1 MWWWG
6 GNDHLGPRA
15 GTLVRRVAE
24 RLSGRACLSP
34 GYDLRGS
41 YTSVKTLHFG
51 VSLCLNLY
59 IIQAEMSGRHLGS
72 EGKSGKEVRV

>member
-1 MWWWG
+1 MTTLDPELGHSCG
-6 GNDHLGPRA
+6 GWQNVCQA
-15 GTLVRRVAE
+15 
-24 RLSGRACLSP
+24 

-59 IIQAEMSGRHLGS
+59 SIQAEMSGRHLGS